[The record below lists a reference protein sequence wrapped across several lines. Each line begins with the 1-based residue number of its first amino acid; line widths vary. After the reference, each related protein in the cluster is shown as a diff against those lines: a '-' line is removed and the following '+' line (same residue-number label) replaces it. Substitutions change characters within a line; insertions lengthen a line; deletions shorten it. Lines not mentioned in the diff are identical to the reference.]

1 MIYIGTSG
9 IVLPVTKEN
18 FLNELKSATRLQYY
32 STLFN
37 SLEINSSF
45 YKTPQ
50 PQTFSKWEHEV
61 DADFRFTVKMSRDIT
76 HSKKLDFNPE
86 DLNRFMRAVN
96 HMEQKKGALLVQ
108 FPASITADYF
118 LKVEELIKQTQSLQG
133 ASTWDIAVEVRHN
146 SWYNPATCDLFMR
159 HGASMVFHDMPGS
172 KTPLDQPVTT
182 ILYLRFHGPAGDYKG
197 NYNLDDIG
205 KYIELINHSHK
216 IGKTVFVY
224 FNNTIGNAYENALS
238 LQHHIR
244 QHIE

>member
-9 IVLPVTKEN
+9 IVLPGSKEN
-18 FLNELKSATRLQYY
+18 FPDQFKSGTRLQYY

-50 PQTFSKWEHEV
+50 PLTFSKWEHEV
-61 DADFRFTVKMSRDIT
+61 NKDFRLTVKMSRDIT

-86 DLNRFMRAVN
+86 DLNKFMDSAN
-96 HMEQKKGALLVQ
+96 HVENKKGALLIQ

-118 LKVEELIKQTQSLQG
+118 LKVEYLIRQTQSLQG
-133 ASTWDIAVEVRHN
+133 ASTWDIAIELRHN
-146 SWYNPATCDLFMR
+146 SWYNPATYDMLIR
-159 HGASMVFHDMPGS
+159 HGVSIVFHDMPTS
-172 KTPLDQPVTT
+172 KTPLDQPATSIVY
-182 ILYLRFHGPAGDYKG
+182 IRFHGSDGDYKG
-197 NYNLDDIG
+197 SYSIVEME

-216 IGKTVFVY
+216 TGKTIFVY

-238 LQHHIR
+238 LQNYIHE
-244 QHIE
+244 HIE

>member
-9 IVLPVTKEN
+9 IVLPGSKES
-18 FLNELKSATRLQYY
+18 FPDEFKSGTRLQYY

-61 DADFRFTVKMSRDIT
+61 NKDFRFTVKMSRDIT

-86 DLNRFMRAVN
+86 DLKNFMDSAN
-96 HMEQKKGALLVQ
+96 HVESKKGALLIQ

-118 LKVEELIKQTQSLQG
+118 LKVEDLIKQTQSLQG
-133 ASTWDIAVEVRHN
+133 ESRWDIAIELRHN
-146 SWYNPATCDLFMR
+146 SWYNAATYDMLTR
-159 HGASMVFHDMPGS
+159 HRVSIVFHDMPRS
-172 KTPLDQPVTT
+172 NTPVDQPVTS
-182 ILYLRFHGPAGDYKG
+182 IVYIRFHGSAGDYKG
-197 NYNLDDIG
+197 SYSIVDME
-205 KYIELINHSHK
+205 KYIELINYSYQT
-216 IGKTVFVY
+216 GKTIFVY

-238 LQHHIR
+238 LQHYIR
-244 QHIE
+244 EHIE